1 MGIAAGLLGIW
12 GICLAA
18 IPFINWVSAFMLGLP
33 AIICG
38 SRGLSRPGGMSGVGK
53 GMAITGL
60 VLGIICF
67 LVPMML
73 TTAGG

>member
-1 MGIAAGLLGIW
+1 
-12 GICLAA
+12 
-18 IPFINWVSAFMLGLP
+18 
-33 AIICG
+33 
-38 SRGLSRPGGMSGVGK
+38 MSGVGK

-67 LVPMML
+67 LVPIML